1 MECKKNAE
9 INDYKVSVIVPVYN
23 VEDYLEECVNSLVG
37 QTLED
42 IEILLI
48 DDGSTDLSGVMCD
61 GYAEKYP
68 NVSVIHKTNGG
79 LGDARNV
86 GTRVA
91 KGKYIY
97 FIDSD
102 DLLEKCALQYLYDE
116 AEKKYLDVVLF
127 SAECFTDEKDFTFDK
142 EQYKRT
148 SFLNEVM
155 SGTSLFEKLYLV
167 HEYYASIPLRF
178 YNRKYFV
185 ENNYTFPDIIHEDE
199 FPGFISLIFA
209 DRAECLAYR
218 FYKRRFRKGSIMT
231 SKKAYN
237 SSMGY
242 LYTWKELIVACEKI
256 QSENKEIY
264 VAFTNDF
271 LKLVMNLYYTSFDK
285 DEKKNFKNIRYE
297 IQGFINQNCKGINKG
312 IRLFMIS
319 PYIYKQYK
327 RIVKIMK

>member
-127 SAECFTDEKDFTFDK
+127 SAECFTDE
-142 EQYKRT
+142 
-148 SFLNEVM
+148 
-155 SGTSLFEKLYLV
+155 
-167 HEYYASIPLRF
+167 
-178 YNRKYFV
+178 
-185 ENNYTFPDIIHEDE
+185 
-199 FPGFISLIFA
+199 
-209 DRAECLAYR
+209 
-218 FYKRRFRKGSIMT
+218 
-231 SKKAYN
+231 
-237 SSMGY
+237 
-242 LYTWKELIVACEKI
+242 
-256 QSENKEIY
+256 
-264 VAFTNDF
+264 
-271 LKLVMNLYYTSFDK
+271 
-285 DEKKNFKNIRYE
+285 
-297 IQGFINQNCKGINKG
+297 
-312 IRLFMIS
+312 
-319 PYIYKQYK
+319 
-327 RIVKIMK
+327 